1 MDCRQECIELVLQAD
16 LSLAI
21 QSACKHFTAGE
32 TMHANSLQ
40 KMDRRQECIE
50 LVLQADSSQ
59 AIQSVCKHFTAGVTM
74 HATSL
79 QKVDHKNLQIAR
91 N

>member
-1 MDCRQECIELVLQAD
+1 MDRRQECIELVLQPD
-16 LSLAI
+16 SSQAI